1 MRKRE
6 SRGNVGFDYRWN
18 DLFYVYLEKIL
29 STRFCNRE
37 LIIFEK
43 LKTIN
48 LVIESMERDENSDWV
63 SSKLRNEILEIS
75 IRKRRKTEKFRY
87 PRYILSRDI

>member
-1 MRKRE
+1 M
-6 SRGNVGFDYRWN
+6 G
-18 DLFYVYLEKIL
+18 IL
-29 STRFCNRE
+29 IAIVFVERDFVTE

-63 SSKLRNEILEIS
+63 SSELRNEILEIS